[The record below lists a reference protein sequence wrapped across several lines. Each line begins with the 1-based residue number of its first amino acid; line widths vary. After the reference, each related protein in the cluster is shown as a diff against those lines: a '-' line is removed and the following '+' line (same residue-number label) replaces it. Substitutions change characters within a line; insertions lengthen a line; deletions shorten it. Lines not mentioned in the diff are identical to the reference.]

1 MNKSIFIN
9 ENILELETLCYN
21 LDDNTSDDLSNIM
34 SKHLSDKGFGLC
46 DDFINNNKY
55 APNNVCH
62 NYTYFYNILFNKYR
76 NEHINIFEMGVG
88 VPSCM
93 RSWAGSLLGWKEY
106 FPNSKIFSADIDK
119 EYLYNDDRIKSYYV
133 DQEDNVSII
142 NLWKNMSDYM
152 FDIIID
158 DGPHTYTSNYNFFV
172 NSIHKLKI
180 GGIFIIE
187 DVHTKFIDMLYY
199 NITQHCKEINIKYNI
214 IKLIIPWPN
223 KFRHRSSEY
232 IMQMNNLIIIQL
244 IP

>member
-1 MNKSIFIN
+1 MVHSIFIN
-9 ENILELETLCYN
+9 ENILELESLQYN
-21 LDDNTSDDLSNIM
+21 IDDNKSDDLSNIM

-55 APNNVCH
+55 PPNGVCH
-62 NYTYFYNILFNKYR
+62 NYTYLYNILFNKYR
-76 NEHINIFEMGVG
+76 NENIIIFEMGVG

-93 RSWAGSLLGWKEY
+93 GSWAGSLLGWKEY
-106 FPNSKIFSADIDK
+106 FPNTRIFSADIDK
-119 EYLYNDDRIKSYYV
+119 EYLYNDDRIKSYYA
-133 DQEDNVSII
+133 DQENSVSIF
-142 NLWKNMSDYM
+142 NLWANMQEYM

-187 DVHTKFIDMLYY
+187 DIHTTFIDVLYK
-199 NITQHCKEINIKYNI
+199 NIIQYCNKINIKYNI
-214 IKLIIPWPN
+214 IKLIIPWPK
-223 KFRHRSSEY
+223 KFRHHSFH

-244 IP
+244 ID